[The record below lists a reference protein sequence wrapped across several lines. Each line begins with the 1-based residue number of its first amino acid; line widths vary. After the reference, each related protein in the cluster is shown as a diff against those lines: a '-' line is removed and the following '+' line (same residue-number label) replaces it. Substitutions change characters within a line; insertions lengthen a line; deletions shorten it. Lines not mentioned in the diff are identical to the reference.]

1 MSSKIV
7 KEESSKLLH
16 RIDVSLQVEYDNN
29 VLSKADAQKIVA
41 KEKKAD
47 ESLVVIK
54 KISPVY
60 GHKKAVIVASIYD
73 SADALKKVEP
83 PKKEK
88 KAVGEAAPAAP
99 AKKK

>member
-7 KEESSKLLH
+7 KEEVSKLLH
-16 RIDVSLQVEYDNN
+16 RTDVSLHVEYDKN

-41 KEKKAD
+41 KEKKVD
-47 ESLVVIK
+47 ESLVVVK
-54 KISPVY
+54 KIAPVY
-60 GHKKAVIVASIYD
+60 GHRKAVIIASVYD
-73 SADALKKVEP
+73 SAEALKKVEP

-88 KAVGEAAPAAP
+88 KVAGEAPKAAP